1 MEQFPVV
8 VLLLYALY
16 EGVLHAF
23 EADHILAV
31 TNIVSQRN
39 KIFPAF
45 KDGIFWGLGHTSTI
59 FLIGILMILFKV
71 NIPEPSFSW
80 FEAAVGLM
88 LILVASYRFYIFL
101 HDEPVFHKHN
111 RTHHRDEQVTP
122 HTRHNE
128 QTTFHA
134 HRHEH
139 AGENEFPHVQVH
151 HSKDNRLHKTSYG
164 IGTVHGLAGS
174 GALVVLVMTQIG
186 TIANSLLYLLLFGI
200 GSIVGM
206 TLVAG
211 VFSIP
216 FSKKRIRSTLLRMIL
231 ISVSSILC
239 FAYGCY
245 VIYENLFA

>member
-1 MEQFPVV
+1 MEQIPVV

-16 EGVLHAF
+16 EGILHAF

-71 NIPEPSFSW
+71 NIPEHSFSW

-88 LILVASYRFYIFL
+88 LIVVASYRFYIFL
-101 HDEPVFHKHN
+101 HDEPVFRK
-111 RTHHRDEQVTP
+111 RTCPHRHDEQTTP
-122 HTRHNE
+122 HAHHDE

-134 HRHEH
+134 HRREH
-139 AGENEFPHVQVH
+139 AGENESPHIHVH
-151 HSKDNRLHKTSYG
+151 LKDNKLHRTSYG
-164 IGTVHGLAGS
+164 IGIVHGLAGS
-174 GALVVLVMTQIG
+174 GTLVVLVMTQISSI
-186 TIANSLLYLLLFGI
+186 TNSLLYLLLFGI
-200 GSIVGM
+200 GSIAGM

-216 FSKKRIRSTLLRMIL
+216 FSRKMIHSTLLRTAL
-231 ISVSSILC
+231 IFVSSILC

>member
-1 MEQFPVV
+1 MEQLPII

-16 EGVLHAF
+16 EGLLHAF

-31 TNIVSQRN
+31 TNIVSQRT
-39 KIFPAF
+39 KVLPAL

-59 FLIGILMILFKV
+59 FLIGVLMILFKV
-71 NIPEPSFSW
+71 NIPEHSFSW

-88 LILVASYRFYIFL
+88 LILVATYRLCVFL
-101 HDEPVFHKHN
+101 
-111 RTHHRDEQVTP
+111 RDE
-122 HTRHNE
+122 RIS
-128 QTTFHA
+128 FHS

-139 AGENEFPHVQVH
+139 AGENRHPHTH
-151 HSKDNRLHKTSYG
+151 IHLKGGKLHRTSYG
-164 IGTVHGLAGS
+164 IGIVHGLAGS

-186 TIANSLLYLLLFGI
+186 TVANSLLYLLIFGL

-216 FSKKRIRSTLLRMIL
+216 FSKKLINSKALRTAL
-231 ISVSSILC
+231 VLVSSILC
-239 FAYGCY
+239 FTYGCY

>member
-1 MEQFPVV
+1 MEQFPVI

-16 EGVLHAF
+16 EGTLHAF

-39 KIFPAF
+39 KIFPAL

-71 NIPEPSFSW
+71 NISEHSFSW

-101 HDEPVFHKHN
+101 HDEPVFH
-111 RTHHRDEQVTP
+111 
-122 HTRHNE
+122 
-128 QTTFHA
+128 
-134 HRHEH
+134 HEH
-139 AGENEFPHVQVH
+139 AGENEYPHVHVH
-151 HSKDNRLHKTSYG
+151 LKDKKLHKTSYG
-164 IGTVHGLAGS
+164 IGIVHGLAGS
-174 GALVVLVMTQIG
+174 GTLVVLVMTQIDS
-186 TIANSLLYLLLFGI
+186 IMNSLLYLLIFGI
-200 GSIVGM
+200 GSIAGM
-206 TLVAG
+206 TLAAG
-211 VFSIP
+211 AFSIP
-216 FSKKRIRSTLLRMIL
+216 FSKKLIHSMLLRTIL
-231 ISVSSILC
+231 IFVSSVLC